1 MKKPIALMLV
11 VMLVITLCACGS
23 GQTQSEDNT
32 TEISS
37 SDVSDEILTE
47 NSSPEQSSE
56 SSVSY
61 EITDS
66 RARTWTNRIGSVWVQ
81 TIIEI
86 KNTGTTNLYLS
97 SGSYDLEDASGKLV
111 ASQKMVS
118 AYPNVLAP
126 GEKGYMYEETT
137 LNEAVDGELTV
148 LPHEDVEEATV
159 DLIRFPVTDVEI
171 SNDTYGSVKMLG
183 RIENTSDEEES
194 MIYIVAF
201 LYDANGSCIGQMFTI
216 LLEDL
221 AAGDKIGFEM
231 SGFSLPDDITTETI
245 ADFVIYAYPMQYQF

>member
-32 TEISS
+32 PEISS

-66 RARTWTNRIGSVWVQ
+66 RARIWTNRIGSVWVQ